1 MSPCFLYTRSLTTYT
16 FHEQAMT
23 TTIQTLMTTIHLRH
37 ISILL
42 RLRRLTRHY
51 GHTTIAY
58 DIPPRVAAPRHHI
71 VVKEE
76 CKTADDHG
84 LPVTTPDGELTWSD
98 V

>member
-1 MSPCFLYTRSLTTYT
+1 MSPCFLYTHSLTMYT
-16 FHEQAMT
+16 FYEQTMT
-23 TTIQTLMTTIHLRH
+23 TMTQTLPTTIHLWH

-42 RLRRLTRHY
+42 CLHGLTRHY

-58 DIPPRVAAPRHHI
+58 DIPPHVAAPRHHI